1 MHRLRLA
8 TLSFAAFATI
18 APSIAADEPKHATT
32 PCVFVSQID
41 HFQYVDD
48 KTAILETSPNKRFRV
63 TFFNACRELRWAVF
77 ARIEARPGTCL
88 AAGDKIVS
96 GHGPGSEERCMI
108 ETIEQLP
115 PNIPKSADPAPNQ
128 P

>member
-8 TLSFAAFATI
+8 TLSLAVSATI
-18 APSIAADEPKHATT
+18 TPSIAADEPKHSTT
-32 PCVFVSQID
+32 PCLFVSQID

-63 TFFNACRELRWAVF
+63 TFFSTCREMRWAVF
-77 ARIEARPGTCL
+77 ARVEARSGICL
-88 AAGDKIVS
+88 AKGDKIVA
-96 GHGPGSEERCMI
+96 GHGLGGEERCMI
-108 ETIEQLP
+108 ETIEALP
-115 PNIPKSADPAPNQ
+115 PSIPKSPELTPKQ